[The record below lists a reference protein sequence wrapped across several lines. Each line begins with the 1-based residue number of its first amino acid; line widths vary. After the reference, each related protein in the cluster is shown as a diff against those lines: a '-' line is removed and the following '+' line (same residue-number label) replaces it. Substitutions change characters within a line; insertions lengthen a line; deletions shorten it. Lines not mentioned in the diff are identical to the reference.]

1 MITLTKLDNK
11 KILINLDAV
20 KYLEPIP
27 DTLILFINGESVIV
41 KESLAEIDAAI
52 MSYRVK
58 ILASA
63 NALTPPS
70 GG

>member
-27 DTLILFINGESVIV
+27 DSLILFINGESVIV
-41 KESLAEIDAAI
+41 KESLAEIEAAI
-52 MSYRVK
+52 MKYRAK

-63 NALTPPS
+63 NAMTS
-70 GG
+70 HTGG